1 MSGSKRIAIVGAGIA
16 GLAAAFDLNKAGHQ
30 VTLYEGAPGVGGLA
44 AGFKAPHWD
53 WTLERF
59 YHHWFASDKHML
71 GLIEELGWSDQVLF
85 PRPYTVIYFEG
96 RFYPFDSI
104 TSNMPKFLLRHYS
117 LIDVAR
123 FGLAGVYL
131 RFSSNWKPLEGHTAA
146 AWTRRY
152 FGQRIYELF
161 WRPMLVGKFGEDN
174 ANTVNMAWLW
184 ARLHSRTTRLGTF
197 VGGFQAFMDKLADLL
212 RSRGVE
218 IRLGTAVTGIRR
230 VDNLGLTPAPAQT
243 AGAVQVN
250 HQSDTESLLQQT
262 GRDGQLMVETASG
275 SEIYDAVIST
285 SSPALMAK
293 LAPDLPES
301 YSASLKALKSMGA
314 VVLVIALDRQLTQ
327 YYWHNLPKEAG
338 FPFLALV
345 EHTNY
350 MDSEHYGGD
359 HILYCGDYLEPD
371 HEYFSLNKEELL
383 ERFLPALARFN
394 PDFDRSW
401 VKETWLWKTAYAQ
414 PVPPVNHSQNIPP
427 LRTPVPGLYFASMSQ
442 VYPWDRG
449 TNFAVEIGRRVAGM
463 VMTDLQPALD

>member
-1 MSGSKRIAIVGAGIA
+1 MGDSKRVAIIGAGVA
-16 GLAAAFDLNKAGHQ
+16 GLAAAYDLNRAGHQ
-30 VTLYEGAPGVGGLA
+30 VVIYEGAPGVGGLA

-53 WTLERF
+53 WTLEKF

-71 GLIEELGWSDQVLF
+71 GLIAELGWSDQVLF
-85 PRPYTVIYFEG
+85 PRPYTVIYFAG
-96 RFYPFDSI
+96 KFYPFDSI

-123 FGLAGVYL
+123 FGLAGIYL
-131 RFSSNWKPLEGHTAA
+131 RFSSNWKRLEGHTAA
-146 AWTRRY
+146 DWTRRY

-161 WRPMLVGKFGEDN
+161 WRPMLVGKFGEEY
-174 ANTVNMAWLW
+174 ANIVNMAWLW

-197 VGGFQAFMDKLADLL
+197 AGGFQAFLDKLADLL

-230 VDNLGLTPAPAQT
+230 RDDLGLKS
-243 AGAVQVN
+243 
-250 HQSDTESLLQQT
+250 QSDTESLLQQT
-262 GRDGQLMVETASG
+262 GRDGQLVVETASG
-275 SEIYDAVIST
+275 TEVYDAVIST

-301 YSASLKALKSMGA
+301 YAASLKALKSMGA
-314 VVLVIALDRQLTQ
+314 VVLVVTLDRQLTQ

-350 MDSEHYGGD
+350 MNTEHYGGD
-359 HILYCGDYLEPD
+359 HIIYCGDYLDPD
-371 HEYFSLNKEELL
+371 HEYFKLSKEELL
-383 ERFLPALARFN
+383 ERFLPAFKRFN

-401 VKETWLWKTAYAQ
+401 VKDAWLWKTAYAQ
-414 PVPPVNHSQNIPP
+414 PVPPVNHSQNIPL
-427 LRTPVPGLYFASMSQ
+427 LRTPLRGLYFASMSQ

-463 VMTDLQPALD
+463 VMEEFRAA

>member
-1 MSGSKRIAIVGAGIA
+1 
-16 GLAAAFDLNKAGHQ
+16 
-30 VTLYEGAPGVGGLA
+30 
-44 AGFKAPHWD
+44 
-53 WTLERF
+53 
-59 YHHWFASDKHML
+59 ML

-96 RFYPFDSI
+96 KFYPFDSI

-146 AWTRRY
+146 DWTCRY
-152 FGQRIYELF
+152 FGQRVYELF

-230 VDNLGLTPAPAQT
+230 VDGLGLKAHGDTESNAADL
-243 AGAVQVN
+243 GLKS
-250 HQSDTESLLQQT
+250 QSDTESLLKQT
-262 GRDGQLMVETASG
+262 GRDGQLMVETPSG
-275 SEIYDAVIST
+275 SEAFDAVIST

-293 LAPDLPES
+293 LAPELPRAH
-301 YSASLKALKSMGA
+301 SASLEALKSMGA
-314 VVLVIALDRQLTQ
+314 VVLVITLDRQLTQ

-350 MDSEHYGGD
+350 MDSKHYGGD
-359 HILYCGDYLEPD
+359 HILYCGDYLDPD
-371 HEYFSLNKEELL
+371 HEYFSLSKEELL
-383 ERFLPALARFN
+383 ERFLPALTRFN

-401 VKETWLWKTAYAQ
+401 VKDTWLWKTAYAQ

-427 LRTPVPGLYFASMSQ
+427 LRTPLSGLYFASMSQ

-463 VMTDLQPALD
+463 AMTDLESALD